1 METSSADRSQNQPQ
15 WAAQRASPHL
25 TSAPPRGAPGR
36 PPIPSGPVAL
46 SQLSTPPSH
55 GWAPGPGLG
64 PGIPPSATRRGA
76 RCQRN
81 QPDPRARPLPPWV
94 NRNPRIACS
103 HACMHASM
111 QRTHARSPVKFLL
124 CFPASGTVKVDRPG
138 SPRRRP
144 HGGGGGSR
152 RGRGCC
158 LHWLGLHECVH
169 GKPMASG
176 RGLGSGGKLG
186 KGWLGKLL
194 ALPRPVFCG
203 ESPGTR
209 CRFCSPQASSPA
221 VLFCSVAGLPAGDA
235 ACLRLQRGQKTM
247 DIGWGLQLSI
257 SN

>member
-1 METSSADRSQNQPQ
+1 MGG
-15 WAAQRASPHL
+15 AARLASPHL
-25 TSAPPRGAPGR
+25 SATARRSR
-36 PPIPSGPVAL
+36 PAAHPLWPSGP
-46 SQLSTPPSH
+46 LSTLNSPVPRL
-55 GWAPGPGLG
+55 GAWAWARPRDSTKRNP
-64 PGIPPSATRRGA
+64 TRRSLPTEPT
-76 RCQRN
+76 R
-81 QPDPRARPLPPWV
+81 PPRASPPWV